1 MHLSHTGT
9 LMRETGTEHI
19 LHDKHGAWTRQD
31 LTDNA
36 AKEEEARRRAD
47 NVNHGYVKI
56 NEHAVRHEESKMT
69 AGIYFVSCSNY
80 QFFAPIMKSFLEI
93 RFPTD
98 FLLLCATRTP
108 PVFFLESDCS
118 SFSLALPQ
126 GS

>member
-19 LHDKHGAWTRQD
+19 LHDKHGAWKRQD

-36 AKEEEARRRAD
+36 AREAEARRRAD

-56 NEHAVRHEESKMT
+56 NEHAVRHQESKMT
-69 AGIYFVSCSNY
+69 AGTYFVSCSNY

-108 PVFFLESDCS
+108 PS
-118 SFSLALPQ
+118 SSLFDARI
-126 GS
+126 